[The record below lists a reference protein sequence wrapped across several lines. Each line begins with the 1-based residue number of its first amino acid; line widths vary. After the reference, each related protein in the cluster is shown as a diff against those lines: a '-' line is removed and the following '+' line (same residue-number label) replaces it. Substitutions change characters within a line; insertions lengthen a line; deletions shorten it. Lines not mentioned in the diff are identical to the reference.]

1 MAAHL
6 LAARA
11 LPQAVV
17 TEPLAYRPDQCA
29 GQTGAGAGPAVWLR
43 ASRPVLLILFTFAIL
58 LENVGL
64 RVDCSRQGVLCPSL
78 RRRRTRCGLLSDGFG
93 RRPAGLLV

>member
-1 MAAHL
+1 MAAHV

-43 ASRPVLLILFTFAIL
+43 ASRPVLLILFTIV
-58 LENVGL
+58 LEML
-64 RVDCSRQGVLCPSL
+64 
-78 RRRRTRCGLLSDGFG
+78 GFG
-93 RRPAGLLV
+93 LIVAVSAFHARLYAADAPGADSSRTVSAVDQLVF

>member
-1 MAAHL
+1 MAAPV
-6 LAARA
+6 LAARP

-43 ASRPVLLILFTFAIL
+43 ASRPVLLILFTIVL
-58 LENVGL
+58 GNVGL
-64 RVDCSRQGVLCPSL
+64 RVDCCRQCVSCPSL

>member
-1 MAAHL
+1 MAAHV

-43 ASRPVLLILFTFAIL
+43 ASRPVLLILFTIV
-58 LENVGL
+58 LEMLGFGL
-64 RVDCSRQGVLCPSL
+64 IVTVSAFHARLYAADAPGADCSRTVSAVDQ
-78 RRRRTRCGLLSDGFG
+78 
-93 RRPAGLLV
+93 LVF

>member
-1 MAAHL
+1 MAAHV

-43 ASRPVLLILFTFAIL
+43 ASRPVLLILFTIV
-58 LENVGL
+58 LEMLGFGL
-64 RVDCSRQGVLCPSL
+64 IVTVSAFQTRLYAADAPGADCSRTVSAVDQ
-78 RRRRTRCGLLSDGFG
+78 
-93 RRPAGLLV
+93 LVF

>member
-1 MAAHL
+1 MAAHV

-17 TEPLAYRPDQCA
+17 TEPLAHKPDQCA

-43 ASRPVLLILFTFAIL
+43 ASRPVLLILFTIV
-58 LENVGL
+58 LEMLGFGL
-64 RVDCSRQGVLCPSL
+64 IVPGKAFYARLYAADAPGADCSRTVSAVDQ
-78 RRRRTRCGLLSDGFG
+78 
-93 RRPAGLLV
+93 LVF